1 MTQTRITTIDGSAAV
16 LLSPEIMEQM
26 GVRIGDEVDV
36 AVADNTLVVRR
47 IDEDET
53 KPERTLE
60 EIIDGIFERRADA
73 YRRLAEGAE

>member
-16 LLSPEIMEQM
+16 LISSEIMEQM
-26 GVRIGDEVDV
+26 GVQIGDEVDIV
-36 AVADNTLVVRR
+36 VADNALVVRR
-47 IDEDET
+47 VEEDA

-73 YRRLAEGAE
+73 YRRLAEGVE

>member
-47 IDEDET
+47 IDEET

-60 EIIDGIFERRADA
+60 EIIDGIFDRRADA